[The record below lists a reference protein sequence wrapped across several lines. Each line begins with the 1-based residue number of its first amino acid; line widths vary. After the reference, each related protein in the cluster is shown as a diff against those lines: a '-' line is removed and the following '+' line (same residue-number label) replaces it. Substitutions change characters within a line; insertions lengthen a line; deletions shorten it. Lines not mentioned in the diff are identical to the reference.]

1 MKQVDTT
8 PGKTY
13 AVEAVGEVTVTNAE
27 TNAVAATGDGSGQ
40 VHFTACG
47 VRYNVSDDTAAVLP
61 LS

>member
-1 MKQVDTT
+1 MKQVNTT

-13 AVEAVGEVTVTNAE
+13 VVEAAGEVTVTNAE
-27 TNAVAATGDGSGQ
+27 TGAPAVQGDGSGQ

-47 VRYNVSDDTAAVLP
+47 SRYDVSDDAAVVRP